1 MDHLQAMHDFFP
13 QKLLS
18 KKKKPSFV
26 TFLKKFQNNLSTS
39 MAWFAQGQK
48 KRWLSTTK
56 FNMQGKLLESS
67 TGKWIHIPLLRTVVI
82 VVIVQT

>member
-18 KKKKPSFV
+18 KKKTSFI
-26 TFLKKFQNNLSTS
+26 TFLKKIQNNLSTS

-48 KRWLSTTK
+48 KALPIYNK
-56 FNMQGKLLESS
+56 
-67 TGKWIHIPLLRTVVI
+67 I
-82 VVIVQT
+82 